1 MIQSHSQVL
10 IKTDASRKR
19 WGAVCQGKSTGG
31 QWPKEEQLLHINLT
45 ELKAIKLA
53 LLIFN
58 KQKPLKPVHFQID
71 STTALL
77 YLVKMVCVC
86 VWGGGDREPNVT
98 EIKHRNLTE
107 SLETP
112 DHNYCRIPSNF
123 FECGSRLAVSKQQGP
138 IRMDFKNSSRGK
150 ERPK

>member
-1 MIQSHSQVL
+1 M
-10 IKTDASRKR
+10 
-19 WGAVCQGKSTGG
+19 
-31 QWPKEEQLLHINLT
+31 HINLT

-71 STTALL
+71 NTTALL
-77 YLVKMVCVC
+77 YLVKMRG
-86 VWGGGDREPNVT
+86 GGGDRETNVT
-98 EIKHRNLTE
+98 EIKPRNLTE

-150 ERPK
+150 ERTK